1 MLDLIQEGG
10 GMDSIGVGERIRHA
24 MSAAQ
29 LTQRALA
36 QVTGISQ
43 PTLSRIVAGDR
54 VAKMTEII
62 AIAGATGHSVAELT
76 GVGSVADRAQYAA
89 RATNDAEM
97 AAMRRELLHYL
108 DLDAYLDDQGI
119 PPLPV
124 VA

>member
-1 MLDLIQEGG
+1 
-10 GMDSIGVGERIRHA
+10 MDSIGVGERIRHA

-54 VAKMTEII
+54 AAKMTEII
-62 AIAGATGHSVAELT
+62 AIASATGHSVAELT
-76 GVGSVADRAQYAA
+76 GVGSVAERAQYAA

-119 PPLPV
+119 PPFPV